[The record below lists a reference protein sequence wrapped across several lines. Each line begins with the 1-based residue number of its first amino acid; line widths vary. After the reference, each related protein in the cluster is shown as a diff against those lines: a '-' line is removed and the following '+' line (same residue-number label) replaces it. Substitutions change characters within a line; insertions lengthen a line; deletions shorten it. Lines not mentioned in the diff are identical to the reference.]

1 MQPITDFRSFY
12 QTNLQP
18 KLTELETRRAA
29 LAQKIKLYCAIA
41 FGIGLLLLFF
51 KVGFLPLLLAG
62 GGMFFFY
69 NHHAK
74 QFRNSYKTQ
83 IIASLAQ
90 AQGLHYNHQ
99 ASISRSD
106 YDRSKLFVTKPDRY
120 WGDDYLNGTV
130 GKTGIRF
137 SELHTQYQTGGKDK
151 SWHTIFRGIFF
162 IADFNKNFIGET
174 FVLPDVSEN
183 VFGSGIGGFF
193 QKMNMMRPELVK
205 LEDVEFEKNFAVYST
220 DQVEARYI
228 LSPAL
233 MQRILSLKLRFNTKV
248 ALSFIGSHVYI
259 AITINKNLFEAPWL
273 FSSVDNYKQLE
284 EYYDEIGMC
293 VKIVEILDLNT
304 RIWTKE

>member
-29 LAQKIKLYCAIA
+29 LANKIKLYGLIA
-41 FGIGLLLLFF
+41 LGVGIGFMAF
-51 KVGFLPLLLAG
+51 KISAWPLILAG
-62 GGMFFFY
+62 VGLFFFY
-69 NHHAK
+69 QYHAK
-74 QFRNSYKTQ
+74 HFRNSYKTQ
-83 IIASLAQ
+83 IVSAIAQ
-90 AQGLHYNHQ
+90 AQGLQYNHL
-99 ASISRSD
+99 ACISRSD
-106 YDRSKLFVTKPDRY
+106 YDQSKLFVRRPDRY
-120 WGDDYLNGTV
+120 WGDDLLTGTV

-137 SELHTQYQTGGKDK
+137 SELHTQYKSGGENK

-162 IADFNKNFIGET
+162 IADFNKHFVGET

-183 VFGSGIGGFF
+183 AFGSTLGGFF
-193 QKMNMMRPELVK
+193 QKLNIMRPQLIK
-205 LEDVEFEKNFAVYST
+205 LEDVEFEKHFAIYGT

-233 MQRILSLKLRFNTKV
+233 MQRILNLKQKFNTKV

-259 AITINKNLFEAPWL
+259 GITINKTLFEAPWL

-284 EYYDEIGMC
+284 EYHNDIAMC
-293 VKIVEILDLNT
+293 VEIVELLDLNT

>member
-1 MQPITDFRSFY
+1 MQPIADFRSFY
-12 QTNLQP
+12 KTNLQP
-18 KLTELETRRAA
+18 KLAELEATRAA
-29 LAQKIKLYCAIA
+29 LAGKIKLYGAIA
-41 FGIGLLLLFF
+41 LGLGLLLLFF
-51 KVGFLPLLLAG
+51 KAGFFPMLLAG
-62 GGMFFFY
+62 GGMYFFY

-83 IIASLAQ
+83 VVASLAQ
-90 AQGLHYNHQ
+90 AQGLHYNHL
-99 ASISRSD
+99 ACISRSD
-106 YDRSKLFVTKPDRY
+106 YDQSKIFVTRPDRY
-120 WGDDYLNGTV
+120 WGDDYLTGTI

-162 IADFNKNFIGET
+162 IADFNKNFSGET

-205 LEDVEFEKNFAVYST
+205 LEDVEFEKNFAVYGT

-233 MQRILSLKLRFNTKV
+233 MERILSLKLRFNTKV

-259 AITINKNLFEAPWL
+259 AITINKNLFEVPWL
-273 FSSVDNYKQLE
+273 FSPVDNYKQLE
-284 EYYDEIGMC
+284 EYYDDIGMC

>member
-18 KLTELETRRAA
+18 KLTELETTRAA
-29 LAQKIKLYCAIA
+29 LAGKIKLY
-41 FGIGLLLLFF
+41 GLIGLGVGVAFMAF
-51 KVGFLPLLLAG
+51 KISAWPLILTAVGI
-62 GGMFFFY
+62 FFFY
-69 NHHAK
+69 QYQAK
-74 QFRNSYKTQ
+74 HFRNSYKTQ
-83 IIASLAQ
+83 IIASIAQ
-90 AQGLHYNHQ
+90 AQGLQYNHTTC
-99 ASISRSD
+99 INRSE
-106 YDRSKLFVTKPDRY
+106 YDQSKIFVRRPDRY
-120 WGDDYLNGTV
+120 WGDDYLSGTV
-130 GKTGIRF
+130 GKTSIRF
-137 SELHTQYQTGGKDK
+137 SELHTQYKSGGKEK

-193 QKMNMMRPELVK
+193 QKLNVMRPQLVK
-205 LEDVEFEKNFAVYST
+205 LEDVEFEKNFVIYGT

-233 MQRILSLKLRFNTKV
+233 MQRILTLKQKFNTQV

-259 AITINKNLFEAPWL
+259 AITVNKNLFEAPWL

-284 EYYDEIGMC
+284 EYYNDIKIC
-293 VKIVEILDLNT
+293 VEIVEMLDLNT

>member
-12 QTNLQP
+12 QSSLQP
-18 KLTELETRRAA
+18 KLTELETTRAA
-29 LAQKIKLYCAIA
+29 IAGKIKLYGAIA
-41 FGIGLLLLFF
+41 ISVGLLLLFL
-51 KVGFLPLLLAG
+51 KVGILPLLLAG

-83 IIASLAQ
+83 VVASLAQ
-90 AQGLHYNHQ
+90 AQGLNYNHLTC
-99 ASISRSD
+99 IPRSD
-106 YDRSKLFVTKPDRY
+106 YDQSKIFVRSPDRY
-120 WGDDYLNGTV
+120 WGDDLLTGTV

-137 SELHTQYQTGGKDK
+137 SELQTQYRSGGKDK

-162 IADFNKNFIGET
+162 IADFNKHFIGET

-183 VFGSGIGGFF
+183 VFGSGLGGFF
-193 QKMNMMRPELVK
+193 QKLNIARPQLVK
-205 LEDVEFEKNFAVYST
+205 LEDVEFEKAFAIYGT

-233 MQRILSLKLRFNTKV
+233 MQRILSLKQRFNTKV

-259 AITINKNLFEAPWL
+259 AITVNKNLFEAPWL
-273 FSSVDNYKQLE
+273 FSPVDNYKQLE
-284 EYYDEIGMC
+284 EYYNDIAMC
-293 VKIVEILDLNT
+293 VKIVELLDLNT

>member
-12 QTNLQP
+12 KTNLQP
-18 KLTELETRRAA
+18 KLTELETTRAT
-29 LAQKIKLYCAIA
+29 LARKIKLYGAIA
-41 FGIGLLLLFF
+41 IGVGLLLLFL
-51 KVGFLPLLLAG
+51 KVGMLPLILAG

-83 IIASLAQ
+83 VVASLAQ
-90 AQGLHYNHQ
+90 AQGLNYNHL
-99 ASISRSD
+99 ACISRSD
-106 YDRSKLFVTKPDRY
+106 YDQSKIFVRQPDRY
-120 WGDDYLNGTV
+120 WGDDYLTGTI

-137 SELHTQYQTGGKDK
+137 SELHTQYKTGGKDK

-162 IADFNKNFIGET
+162 IADFNKNFSGET

-273 FSSVDNYKQLE
+273 FSPVDNYKQLE
-284 EYYDEIGMC
+284 EYYDDIGMC

>member
-1 MQPITDFRSFY
+1 MQPITDFKPFY

-18 KLTELETRRAA
+18 KLTELETTRAA
-29 LAQKIKLYCAIA
+29 IAGKIKLY
-41 FGIGLLLLFF
+41 GLIGLGVGVAFMVF
-51 KVGFLPLLLAG
+51 KISAWPLILAG
-62 GGMFFFY
+62 AGIFFFY
-69 NHHAK
+69 QHHAK
-74 QFRNSYKTQ
+74 HFRNSYKTQ

-90 AQGLHYNHQ
+90 AQGLQYNHQ
-99 ASISRSD
+99 TCISRSD
-106 YDRSKLFVTKPDRY
+106 YDQSKIFATRPDRY
-120 WGDDYLNGTV
+120 WGDDYLSGTV
-130 GKTGIRF
+130 GKTNIRF
-137 SELHTQYQTGGKDK
+137 SELHTQYQSGGKEK
-151 SWHTIFRGIFF
+151 SYHTIFRGIFF
-162 IADFNKNFIGET
+162 IADFNKHFSGET

-193 QKMNMMRPELVK
+193 QKLNMARPQLVK
-205 LEDVEFEKNFAVYST
+205 LEDVEFEKAFAIYGT

-233 MQRILSLKLRFNTKV
+233 MERILSLKLRFNTKV

-273 FSSVDNYKQLE
+273 FNPVDNYKQLE
-284 EYYDEIGMC
+284 EYYNDIAMC